1 MAQKTKRTQRRI
13 DELERNDVEGAL
25 NIAKD
30 LLEKSEFTEDIAET
44 LTMLQDDPAEYW
56 EKFSKLQDS
65 LEL

>member
-1 MAQKTKRTQRRI
+1 MAQKTKKTQRRI
-13 DELERNDVEGAL
+13 DGLERNDVDGAL

-30 LLEKSEFTEDIAET
+30 LLESGDFTSDIGET
-44 LTMLQDDPAEYW
+44 LTMLQDDPTDYW